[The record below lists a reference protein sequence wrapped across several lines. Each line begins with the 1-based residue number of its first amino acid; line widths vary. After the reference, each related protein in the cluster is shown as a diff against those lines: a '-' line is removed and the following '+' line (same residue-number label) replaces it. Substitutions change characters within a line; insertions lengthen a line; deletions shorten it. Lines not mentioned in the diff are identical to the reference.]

1 MNNITAVIVAK
12 NEQDV
17 IEECIKSLNFVDKI
31 LVIDCYS
38 TDKTA
43 QIAEKNDASVLKVKF
58 RDFSQIRNFA
68 LGDVKTKWVLYVDSD
83 ERISE
88 QLKDNILQIVKTDA
102 EAVSF
107 KRKNY
112 YLGKSWPYC
121 ETVTRLF
128 QTDKLEEWKGVVH
141 ESPIFLG
148 NPVFIEGELLHYTH
162 RDITQMLTKT
172 INWSSVEAQI
182 RYKKY
187 HPPVTWWRLVR
198 VHLTGFFNSYL
209 KQQGIKVGSVGLI
222 ESLYQGFSMYITY
235 LKLWEL
241 QKNTKK

>member
-1 MNNITAVIVAK
+1 MNNITAVIIAK

-17 IEECIKSLNFVDKI
+17 IEECLQSLNFVDKI

-58 RDFSQIRNFA
+58 QDFSQIRNFA
-68 LGDVKTKWVLYVDSD
+68 LQHVKTKWVLYVDSD

-102 EAVSF
+102 ATVSY

-112 YLGKSWPYC
+112 YLGKPWPYL
-121 ETVTRLF
+121 ETLIRLF
-128 QTDKLEEWKGVVH
+128 QTDKIKKWSGVIH
-141 ESPIFLG
+141 ESPEYLG
-148 NPVFIEGELLHYTH
+148 RPVFIKGHLLHYTH
-162 RDITQMLTKT
+162 RDISQMLVKT
-172 INWSSVEAQI
+172 INWSDVEAQI
-182 RYKKY
+182 RFNNN
-187 HPPVTWWRLVR
+187 HPQVYWWRLIR
-198 VHLTGFFNSYL
+198 VYLTGFFNSYIRE
-209 KQQGIKVGSVGLI
+209 QGIRVGSVGLI

-241 QKNTKK
+241 QKNAKK